1 MGTPGDQVLQD
12 LKQICLGQGY
22 FLPTTILSGSVFLFG
37 RVKIEK
43 KKKSLTCLKGDDQLE
58 L

>member
-43 KKKSLTCLKGDDQLE
+43 KKKPYLPQR
-58 L
+58 